1 MITADGEKQA
11 IVALLAADQFDQASV
26 CLQQALDRWPRDAGL
41 LLMQVRLALRQGEL
55 QQAHA
60 ALVALREQ
68 GCPPPDWLPWVAVL
82 AQALDQAGFR
92 PLAQAWLHEC
102 QPMARAAGFALPA
115 PLPLPPHIGQAS
127 PPLHTGQ
134 TLCRY
139 PPYEGDA
146 YIYAIDVA
154 GSCNL
159 RCPSCPVGN
168 MAEVQRS
175 KGLMPLDRFEAILDK
190 IASDRPGLR
199 PIIHL
204 FNWGEPLLHPH
215 LGQIVQAVGRRG
227 WVSYVST
234 TLNID
239 RGLDKLVA
247 ARPSWIKVSISG
259 DRQQDYGRTHARGQL
274 ERVMSNLKLLRRLLD
289 EQPPQQP
296 PIVVTLALHLYRHN
310 QAARESLAALASE
323 LGFDFVASPAVLMP
337 IEKNLQLAQGSA
349 DALTRQIADD
359 LLMHPAWLSQLN
371 RQRRSGRFDC
381 EARFNMTAINFD
393 GSVALCCCTYSPQ
406 LNIHQDFLQSSH
418 EQLEALKYA
427 HPFCETCTRGGFDYS
442 VNDVLP
448 ASIQPVA

>member
-1 MITADGEKQA
+1 
-11 IVALLAADQFDQASV
+11 
-26 CLQQALDRWPRDAGL
+26 
-41 LLMQVRLALRQGEL
+41 
-55 QQAHA
+55 
-60 ALVALREQ
+60 
-68 GCPPPDWLPWVAVL
+68 
-82 AQALDQAGFR
+82 
-92 PLAQAWLHEC
+92 
-102 QPMARAAGFALPA
+102 
-115 PLPLPPHIGQAS
+115 
-127 PPLHTGQ
+127 
-134 TLCRY
+134 
-139 PPYEGDA
+139 
-146 YIYAIDVA
+146 
-154 GSCNL
+154 
-159 RCPSCPVGN
+159 
-168 MAEVQRS
+168 
-175 KGLMPLDRFEAILDK
+175 LDK

-215 LGQIVQAVGRRG
+215 LGQIVQAVGRRC

-296 PIVVTLALHLYRHN
+296 PILVTLALHLYRHN
-310 QAARESLAALASE
+310 QAARERLAALASE

-448 ASIQPVA
+448 ASVQPLA